1 MGAIFLAGALADAE
15 VRRVV
20 FGDPAAVPARLPGHV
35 LAGPGIWPLPVPG
48 KGAVEGWL
56 LTAPDAAARARIGA
70 LGAVL
75 GGQVALATIE
85 AAGAAATA
93 ATLLAPDPAAPLP
106 DDWRARWLPVLR
118 AALPN
123 LLARLADG
131 VAPERLARRLPQI
144 LTQAGARVRA
154 AEARP
159 ATFSLR
165 HRPAPGDVTVL
176 QQSEPYANYFSV
188 EARDLRHRRFD
199 GAQSPV
205 MDRAVFMSGDAAIL
219 LPYDPVR
226 DLVLLI
232 EQFRAGPQARGDAAP
247 WLIEAVAGRIDG
259 GETPEEAARREAREE
274 AGIVVTDL
282 IPGPRYYP
290 TPAAKSE
297 YLYSFVA
304 LCDLSQR
311 PTGGGGLVSEAE
323 DIRSHIIPFARLLEL
338 VETGEVDNAPLLILA
353 LWLAPRRTTL
363 RAGPGAIPGA

>member
-15 VRRVV
+15 VRRLVL
-20 FGDPAAVPARLPGHV
+20 GDVAGIHARLPGHV
-35 LAGPGIWPLPVPG
+35 LAGPGIWPLPAAGDGQVD
-48 KGAVEGWL
+48 GWL
-56 LTAPDAAARARIGA
+56 LKDIGAAARIGA
-70 LGAVL
+70 LAVIF
-75 GGQVALATIE
+75 GGTVAAVTVGT
-85 AAGAAATA
+85 AGGPVAAT
-93 ATLLAPDPAAPLP
+93 TLLAPDPAASLP

-131 VAPERLARRLPQI
+131 VAPERLSRRLPQI

-154 AEARP
+154 AEVRP

-176 QQSEPYANYFSV
+176 RQSEPYANYFSV

-199 GAQSPV
+199 GVQSPV

-274 AGIVVTDL
+274 AGIEVTDL

-304 LCDLSQR
+304 LCDLSER
-311 PTGGGGLVSEAE
+311 PTGGGGLASEAE
-323 DIRSHIIPFARLLEL
+323 DIRSHIIPFAQLLEM
-338 VETGEVDNAPLLILA
+338 VGTGEVDNAPLLILA
-353 LWLAPRRTTL
+353 LWLAPRRATL
-363 RAGPGAIPGA
+363 GVTPGAPPGAGA

>member
-15 VRRVV
+15 VRRQV
-20 FGDPAAVPARLPGHV
+20 FGDLAAVPARLPGHV

-48 KGAVEGWL
+48 AGAVEGWL
-56 LTAPDAAARARIGA
+56 LTGVGADARSRVVA
-70 LGAVL
+70 LSAVL

-85 AAGAAATA
+85 VAGAAATA
-93 ATLLAPDPAAPLP
+93 TTLLAPDPAAPLP

-123 LLARLADG
+123 LLARLTDG

-154 AEARP
+154 AEVRP
-159 ATFSLR
+159 TTFAFR

-176 QQSEPYANYFSV
+176 RQSEPYADYFSV

-274 AGIVVTDL
+274 AGIEVTDL

-304 LCDLSQR
+304 LCDLSER
-311 PTGGGGLVSEAE
+311 PTGGGGLPSEAE
-323 DIRSHIIPFARLLEL
+323 DIRSHIIPFAQLLDM
-338 VETGEVDNAPLLILA
+338 VETGEVDNAPLLILT
-353 LWLAPRRTTL
+353 LWLAPRRTAL
-363 RAGPGAIPGA
+363 GVGAGA